1 MAVPKKRHS
10 HSRTNKRRS
19 EWRRKI
25 DKPGLVECPQCRELK
40 MPHRACLNCGYYKG
54 QKVM

>member
-19 EWRRKI
+19 QWRKI
-25 DKPGLVECPQCRELK
+25 NQPGLVECPQCRELS

-54 QKVM
+54 RKVM